1 MNVRDIKM
9 RKEEVALNST
19 SLLSFKVHEIDR
31 YSPMSKELFR
41 GNSYLHFLYLKLY
54 LIARPSGCISSVL
67 AWYHGRQLLRAKG
80 QFISK

>member
-1 MNVRDIKM
+1 MEKNSGYGSVVCRSLGDLCSFLWHFYMNIRDIKM

-41 GNSYLHFLYLKLY
+41 GNSYLHFLYLM
-54 LIARPSGCISSVL
+54 RVT
-67 AWYHGRQLLRAKG
+67 
-80 QFISK
+80 

>member
-1 MNVRDIKM
+1 MDKNSGYGSVVCRSLGALCSFLWHFYMNIRDIKM

-41 GNSYLHFLYLKLY
+41 GNSYDTKNNRSHF
-54 LIARPSGCISSVL
+54 
-67 AWYHGRQLLRAKG
+67 
-80 QFISK
+80 